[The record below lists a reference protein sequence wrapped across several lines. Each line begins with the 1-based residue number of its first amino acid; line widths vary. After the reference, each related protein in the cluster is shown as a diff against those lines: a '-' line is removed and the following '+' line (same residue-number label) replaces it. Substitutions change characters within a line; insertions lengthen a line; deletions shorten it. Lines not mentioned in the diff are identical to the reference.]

1 MKKGNVMKKTKTRKE
16 TSRPFTFVALLIIAM
31 FMAGSFIEGQRKD
44 CSDAGIVVA
53 NVRYCDGWL
62 TGRIR
67 NSGSIKLEN
76 IRMHIVFELVPGS
89 QIVFLTQDGYA
100 GVEETTMALKP
111 DEHVDFTVWLDHENY
126 ELIEVHTTTCP
137 GMQKSVTAAAV
148 TRAC

>member
-1 MKKGNVMKKTKTRKE
+1 MRVNKKTKNKKDTIQ
-16 TSRPFTFVALLIIAM
+16 PITFIVILLVAIFI
-31 FMAGSFIEGQRKD
+31 AGSFIEGQRTD

-62 TGRIR
+62 TGRIM

-76 IRMHIVFELVPGS
+76 IRMHVVFELVPGA

-100 GVEETTMALKP
+100 GVEETTMFLKP
-111 DEHVDFTVWLDHENY
+111 DEHVDFTIWLDHENY
-126 ELIEVHTTTCP
+126 ELIEFHTPTCS
-137 GMQKSVTAAAV
+137 GMQKSVTATEV